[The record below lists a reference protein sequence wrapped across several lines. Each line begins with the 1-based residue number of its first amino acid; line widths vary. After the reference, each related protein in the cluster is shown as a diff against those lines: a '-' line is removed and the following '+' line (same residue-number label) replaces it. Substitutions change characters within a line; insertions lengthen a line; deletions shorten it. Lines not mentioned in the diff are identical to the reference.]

1 MKIKNKRGIT
11 LVALI
16 VTIIVMIILFGITYT
31 SGTALIRES
40 QKEKMKSML
49 YLVQGRAQILLDDY
63 LFNHD
68 GEDLK
73 NISDEQVQNE
83 LKGAYATKISQIAD
97 AGYDEKISG
106 GNIPPKDETIYCI
119 WDATVLKSQ
128 GIDIKNLADG
138 DRIVIEYDIKNGE
151 VDVASENGYVG
162 DLTTH
167 KTIHSLKDF
176 ID

>member
-73 NISDEQVQNE
+73 NISDEQV
-83 LKGAYATKISQIAD
+83 QIAD